1 MPPEQLNYSAVGA
14 IGKKPIIGI
23 LGGIGSG
30 KSTVA
35 AEFAKLGCKV
45 IDADK
50 IAHELLLY
58 KTAVKEK
65 VVGLFGQAILNSA
78 GKIDREK
85 LAEVVFA
92 DTPSRCSM
100 PDARYSSRINPPT
113 AGLNQNP
120 ALLGQESRTENQESR
135 TENQESRTENQESRI
150 ENRVSRIEMLN
161 EIIHPLVLQRA
172 EELIEQYNRQNQV
185 KAIVLDMPLLV
196 EVGWDQRC
204 DKLIFVDCEQKLRL
218 DRAKKL
224 GFDKNQVEI
233 RENFQISLDNKA
245 NLADNTIENN
255 SDFSV
260 LAKQVVNIFSYI
272 MYNG

>member
-1 MPPEQLNYSAVGA
+1 VVAA
-14 IGKKPIIGI
+14 GKKPIIGI

-30 KSTVA
+30 KSTAA

-50 IAHELLLY
+50 IAHELLGEPS
-58 KTAVKEK
+58 VKEK
-65 VVGLFGQAILNSA
+65 VVGLFGRSILNPE

-92 DTPSRCSM
+92 DADKLSL
-100 PDARYSSRINPPT
+100 I
-113 AGLNQNP
+113 
-120 ALLGQESRTENQESR
+120 
-135 TENQESRTENQESRI
+135 
-150 ENRVSRIEMLN
+150 N

-172 EELIEQYNRQNQV
+172 GELIKQYDCQKQV

-196 EVGWDQRC
+196 EVGWDKRC

-224 GFDKNQVEI
+224 GFDKNQVKI